1 MPRTA
6 AQVAWMPLMVVGLLI
21 GCAETDP
28 ADPVALLVWM
38 QNERAKHTTLRQPLS
53 EIAAHSELPE
63 LATTV
68 FGDAPIKP
76 QAIGRHSQGVE
87 PFDPQR
93 LLLSGPDDTP
103 APVEASSLTALF
115 SQPRQARPPLDALP
129 LAGMRLV
136 GSLQRG
142 GDALAML
149 RVNGLIYSVRV
160 GDKIGQDQGRVSAI
174 TLSDLVLRELALNAA
189 GQPTER
195 VVSLALVQE
204 P

>member
-1 MPRTA
+1 LT
-6 AQVAWMPLMVVGLLI
+6 PLMVVGLLN
-21 GCAETDP
+21 GCAETHPPGP
-28 ADPVALLVWM
+28 AALLVWI
-38 QNERAKHTTLRQPLS
+38 QNERAKQTPLRQPLS
-53 EIAAHSELPE
+53 EMAAQPA
-63 LATTV
+63 LAEPP
-68 FGDAPIKP
+68 APVLADVSKQP
-76 QAIGRHSQGVE
+76 QAIGRHSPSVE
-87 PFDPQR
+87 LFNPQR
-93 LLLSGPDDTP
+93 LLLSRADDTP

-115 SQPRQARPPLDALP
+115 SQTHQARPPLDALP

-142 GDALAML
+142 GEALAML

-195 VVSLALVQE
+195 VVSLALVPE